1 MMECKFTFDNF
12 EKEVLASDIPVLV
25 DFYADWCNPCKMM
38 APVMD
43 SLSEDYD
50 DVKFVKINVDN
61 NPDVAAK
68 FGVQSIPNFVFI
80 KDGQKVD
87 QVVGARDS
95 ESFEAIIDRNK

>member
-1 MMECKFTFDNF
+1 MVKMINQNEFDA
-12 EKEVLASDIPVLV
+12 EVMQAKGLV
-25 DFYADWCNPCKMM
+25 VVDMYADWCGPCKMM

-50 DVKFVKINVDN
+50 DVKFVKVNVDN
-61 NPDVAAK
+61 NPDLAAK

-87 QVVGARDS
+87 QVVGARES
-95 ESFEAIIDRNK
+95 ESFEGIIERNK

>member
-1 MMECKFTFDNF
+1 MVKMINQNEFDA
-12 EKEVLASDIPVLV
+12 EVLQAKGLV
-25 DFYADWCNPCKMM
+25 VVDMYADWCGPCKMM

-43 SLSEDYD
+43 SLSDDYD
-50 DVKFVKINVDN
+50 DVKFVKINVDQ
-61 NPDVAAK
+61 NPELAAK

-95 ESFEAIIDRNK
+95 ESFESIIDRNK

>member
-1 MMECKFTFDNF
+1 MVKTINQNEFDA
-12 EKEVLASDIPVLV
+12 EVMQAKGLV
-25 DFYADWCNPCKMM
+25 VVDMYADWCGPCKMM

-50 DVKFVKINVDN
+50 DVKFVKVNVDN
-61 NPDVAAK
+61 NPDLAAK

-95 ESFEAIIDRNK
+95 ESFEGIIERNK

>member
-1 MMECKFTFDNF
+1 MVKMINQNEFDA
-12 EKEVLASDIPVLV
+12 EVMQAKGLV
-25 DFYADWCNPCKMM
+25 VVDMYADWCGPCKMM

-50 DVKFVKINVDN
+50 DVKFVKVNVDN
-61 NPDVAAK
+61 NPDLAAK

-87 QVVGARDS
+87 QVVGASDS
-95 ESFEAIIDRNK
+95 ESFEGIIERNK

>member
-1 MMECKFTFDNF
+1 MINQNEFDA
-12 EKEVLASDIPVLV
+12 EVMQAKGLV
-25 DFYADWCNPCKMM
+25 VVDMYADWCGPCKMM

-50 DVKFVKINVDN
+50 DVKFVKVNVDN
-61 NPDVAAK
+61 NPDLAAK

-95 ESFEAIIDRNK
+95 ESFEGIIERNK

>member
-1 MMECKFTFDNF
+1 MVKIINQNEFDA
-12 EKEVLASDIPVLV
+12 EVMQAKGLV
-25 DFYADWCNPCKMM
+25 VVDMYADWCGPCKMM

-50 DVKFVKINVDN
+50 DVKFVKVNVDN
-61 NPDVAAK
+61 NPDLAAK

-95 ESFEAIIDRNK
+95 ESFEGIIERNK

>member
-1 MMECKFTFDNF
+1 MVKMINQNEFDA
-12 EKEVLASDIPVLV
+12 EVMQAKGLV
-25 DFYADWCNPCKMM
+25 VVDMYADWCGPCKMM

-50 DVKFVKINVDN
+50 DVKFVKVNVDN
-61 NPDVAAK
+61 NPELAAK

-95 ESFEAIIDRNK
+95 ESFEGIIERNK

>member
-1 MMECKFTFDNF
+1 MVKMINQNDFDA
-12 EKEVLASDIPVLV
+12 EVMQAKGLV
-25 DFYADWCNPCKMM
+25 VVDMYADWCGPCKMM

-50 DVKFVKINVDN
+50 DVKFLKINVDN

>member
-1 MMECKFTFDNF
+1 MVKMINQNDFDA
-12 EKEVLASDIPVLV
+12 EVMQAKGLV
-25 DFYADWCNPCKMM
+25 VVDMYADWCGPCKMM

-50 DVKFVKINVDN
+50 DVKFVKVNVDN
-61 NPDVAAK
+61 NPELAAK

-95 ESFEAIIDRNK
+95 ENFEAIIDRNK

>member
-1 MMECKFTFDNF
+1 MVKMINQNEFDA
-12 EKEVLASDIPVLV
+12 EVMQAKGLV
-25 DFYADWCNPCKMM
+25 VVDMYADWCGPCKMM

-50 DVKFVKINVDN
+50 DVKFVKVNVDN
-61 NPDVAAK
+61 NPDLAAK

-80 KDGQKVD
+80 KDGLKVD

-95 ESFEAIIDRNK
+95 ESFEGIIERNK

>member
-1 MMECKFTFDNF
+1 MVKMINQNEFDA
-12 EKEVLASDIPVLV
+12 EVMQAKGLV
-25 DFYADWCNPCKMM
+25 VVDMYADWCGPCKMM

-50 DVKFVKINVDN
+50 DVKFVKVNVDN
-61 NPDVAAK
+61 NPDLAAK

-95 ESFEAIIDRNK
+95 ESFEGIIERNK

>member
-1 MMECKFTFDNF
+1 MVKMINQNDFDA
-12 EKEVLASDIPVLV
+12 EVMQAKGLV
-25 DFYADWCNPCKMM
+25 VVDMYADWCGPCKMM

-87 QVVGARDS
+87 QVVGTRDS

>member
-1 MMECKFTFDNF
+1 MEYRFTDDNF
-12 EKEVLASDIPVLV
+12 AKEVQASSQPVLV
-25 DFYADWCNPCKMM
+25 DFYADWCGPCKMM

-50 DVKFVKINVDN
+50 DVKFVKVNVDN
-61 NPDVAAK
+61 NPDLAAK

-80 KDGQKVD
+80 KDGHKVD

-95 ESFEAIIDRNK
+95 ESFEGIIERNK